1 MSYSS
6 RELLSYWWLMAGWW
20 LMADTLTMLFFIY
33 YQTNADSQQAVN
45 INPWPTINLRCN
57 H

>member
-1 MSYSS
+1 
-6 RELLSYWWLMAGWW
+6 
-20 LMADTLTMLFFIY
+20 MADTLTMLFFIY